1 MKLEKSN
8 PDEQTFSMNEIAMQ
22 LGITEDELFQ
32 FSVENGLINPDGTPT
47 EFALN
52 EGLLKIEPE
61 FNPNLN

>member
-1 MKLEKSN
+1 MKSEKSN
-8 PDEQTFSMNEIAMQ
+8 PEDQTFSMNEIAMQ

-32 FSVENGLINPDGTPT
+32 FSVEKGLINPDGTPT

-52 EGLLKIEPE
+52 EGLIKGEPE